1 MPKHFHQ
8 IRSRP
13 DSHRRLLAGFIFF
26 CSGLAALVYE
36 ISWTR
41 QIGLLFGHTVHAASI
56 VLASYFAGMAIGYLV
71 GAKLSSRVSPL
82 LGYAIAELLVAGWA
96 FVIPML
102 LGISESATIAPWL
115 CSSSFV
121 WQTFIRGAFGFLLLL
136 PATDALGATLPMMAT
151 FIVGNGH
158 GKLSDGSNASSVM
171 TAYALNTSGALV
183 GVLLATFYLLVVVGV
198 RSSSFVAAALSI
210 LCAVAALMISRDQR
224 FAEPRE
230 SLESG
235 DESRKQN
242 HSSLNSQMLANSGLW
257 TRHSGLS
264 ALSGFGILALQV
276 LYARLF
282 SLVFH
287 NSIYT
292 FGVVIAVFLASLG
305 FGAVIASRLQQRYL
319 ARQII
324 GVTTG
329 MGALAI
335 SSSVLVFEWLTELK
349 YFSFGDSF
357 VQYIWGAIGLVTVVV
372 APAITC
378 LGMLLPLVWTMA
390 GKSGS
395 AGQVVGNLTAVNTL
409 AAAIGAVTASFVLL
423 TWIGLWPS
431 IVLMAMLFLVPAFL
445 LLWQNRQTRTA
456 IVLGLLTGVASM
468 LVLGRPMESEYDR
481 TEYPER
487 LVRRWNSSY
496 GWIDVVQDSKTGS
509 FKIRQNLHYR
519 FGKTGGNGREF
530 RQAHIPLLL
539 HGNPREVLFMGLG
552 TGLTAGGAIL
562 HREVE
567 KIVAV
572 ELIPEV
578 VEAVRSLA
586 EYNNHVVDHPQV
598 EIHVDDAR
606 HHLLANERKFDVIV
620 SDLFVPWE
628 SESGYLYTVEHYEVA
643 WQRLKP
649 DGLFC
654 QWLPLFQL
662 GEREFESIANSF
674 ASVFPNT
681 TIWWGQLDTHSPVIA
696 LVGSC
701 SPLLVDS
708 HRLAARLDVLGENL
722 NAPDPSIASPAL
734 FWDHYIGDWPLQ
746 TLSKR
751 NTDEHPR
758 VEFYTPIS
766 NRNRNM
772 IRGKALER
780 YYNQVISQQP
790 GNGAKL
796 SSDTLEKAIERRAR
810 QKMILFGR

>member
-1 MPKHFHQ
+1 MLKHLHQ
-8 IRSRP
+8 ARSRP
-13 DSHRRLLAGFIFF
+13 DSHRRLLAGFVFF

-71 GAKLSSRVSPL
+71 GAKLSTRVSPL
-82 LGYAIAELLVAGWA
+82 IGYAIAELLVAGWA
-96 FVIPML
+96 FLIPML
-102 LGISESATIAPWL
+102 LGISESATMAPWL

-121 WQTFIRGAFGFLLLL
+121 WQTFVRGAFGFLLLL
-136 PATDALGATLPMMAT
+136 PATFALGVTLPMMAT
-151 FIVGNGH
+151 FVAGKGR
-158 GKLSDGSNASSVM
+158 GKLSDGSIASHIAIV
-171 TAYALNTSGALV
+171 YALNTSGALV

-210 LCAVAALMISRDQR
+210 LCAVVALLISRDQS

-230 SLESG
+230 SLESS
-235 DESRKQN
+235 DENRERD
-242 HSSLNSQMLANSGLW
+242 HDALNIQMLANSGLW
-257 TRHSGLS
+257 TRHSRL
-264 ALSGFGILALQV
+264 AAISGFGILALQV
-276 LYARLF
+276 LYTRMF

-292 FGVVIAVFLASLG
+292 FGVVIAVCLASLAL
-305 FGAVIASRLQQRYL
+305 GAAIASRLQRRYS
-319 ARQII
+319 AKQII

-329 MGALAI
+329 IGALAT
-335 SSSVLVFEWLTELK
+335 SSSVLVFGWLTELK

-357 VQYIWGAIGLVTVVV
+357 VQYILGAIGLVTVVV

-378 LGMLLPLVWTMA
+378 LGMLLPLVWSMA

-409 AAAIGAVTASFVLL
+409 AAATGALTASFVLL

-431 IVLMAMLFLVPAFL
+431 IVLMAMLFLVAAFP
-445 LLWQNRQTRTA
+445 LLWQNGQTRTA
-456 IVLGLLTGVASM
+456 IVLGLLTGVVSM
-468 LVLGRPMESEYDR
+468 LVLGSPMESEFNR

-487 LVRRWNSSY
+487 LVRRWNSPY
-496 GWIDVVQDSKTGS
+496 GWIDVVKDTKTGS

-519 FGKTGGNGREF
+519 FGKTGGNGRES

-539 HGNPREVLFMGLG
+539 HEDPQEVLFLGLG

-586 EYNNHVVDHPQV
+586 EYNNNVVDHPQV

-606 HHLLANERKFDVIV
+606 HYLLANDREFDVIV

-643 WQRLKP
+643 LHRLKP

-681 TIWWGQLDTHSPVIA
+681 TIWWGQLETNSPVIA
-696 LVGSC
+696 LIGSY
-701 SPLLVDS
+701 SPLLIDS
-708 HRLAARLDVLGENL
+708 HRLATRLEVLGENL
-722 NAPDPSIASPAL
+722 NSRDPSIASPAL
-734 FWDHYIGDWPLQ
+734 FWDHYIGDWQLQ
-746 TLSKR
+746 SLSNR

-758 VEFYTPIS
+758 VEFLTPIS

-772 IRGKALER
+772 LSGKALER
-780 YYNQVISQQP
+780 YYNEVIAQQP
-790 GNGAKL
+790 ENGAIL
-796 SSDTLEKAIERRAR
+796 SGDTPQKAIERRAR
-810 QKMILFGR
+810 QKIILFGQ